1 MDGSTKPNMFGTKTV
16 LPQSS
21 TGIVLK
27 MKKSSKKKKR
37 KEKKVPSSSF
47 KEDAELSSY
56 MKDHTKKKDKVA
68 EEECRS
74 TSQFRRMRDEDQ
86 SHLLRDSPSL
96 SSHSGDN
103 LGKERVYKKP
113 VYKLGRLSLLQ
124 SGERDSRCSAGG
136 DLKESP
142 RISESCSSEL
152 VPSGLHASKRSS
164 EERRK
169 FSKRQT
175 SGESSCD
182 RFSCPESDPKPE
194 RCNLKRRS
202 GSELESPSPHH
213 QKKRACDSTRHAPR
227 QQPDTYRKPDSP
239 GTHAYRPAFQGKTG
253 PELSGSSRDETPC
266 PKPWE
271 PIRFKIQKKT
281 NLVQGSHVTCERP
294 LSSHVTCE
302 RPLSSHVTCER
313 PLSSHVTCERP
324 LSSHVTCER
333 PLSSHVTCERPLS
346 SHVTC
351 ERPLSR
357 REKKRVKTN
366 TGAVESGCPPY
377 TDRTVAKHALLGKKD
392 AVKKWPKASPS
403 SKGGRKG
410 SPPRPAVP
418 ERPRNTD
425 SLKEGHRV
433 FPRTTEAF
441 SNDQE
446 TQVVEELHRARSQ
459 NELRVNMVESYG
471 ELTAMDI
478 DLSEEFTS
486 SSSNKEEILRDPLI
500 VLDTNILLSH
510 LDFVKKMKSLGLGA
524 LGFPIILIP
533 WVVMQELDALKNGKL
548 SNNVAC
554 KAVPAVHYIYT
565 CLKNQEPRLWG
576 QSMQQA
582 AKTAYTL
589 NAENNDDRVLQ
600 CCLQYQDIYPGG
612 TLILCTNDKNLC
624 SKAILSGV
632 RALSKD
638 DLETQAERVRCGTQA
653 GGCLTSWGPPPAERA
668 GNRGFETGRKT
679 PAVDSHELGTCASV
693 LEDALQEVL
702 SKVLMK
708 EMKVAY
714 GDLWEEIVFVKPPW
728 TLCDLLRCFTKHWI
742 AVFGNVFQRNLLRT
756 VECLRDMLCKGRML
770 DRCAVRRAAL
780 EAQQLLRAFGRH
792 SDYEGQIVRSLSAL
806 EPLLQEPSKPETDV
820 PASPL
825 TSPNMDAMMSEEEGS
840 LETQPSHLVVWEVFE
855 NIWSNACQISS
866 AVFTALQFDPGS
878 METTMPESRQPPPEG
893 ALSCLCSLVGTIRQL
908 LHAAHRVLVSDCSFE
923 DVQSLFTFI
932 CSTEITSEKPRF
944 TANDLFRCLSRHEYR
959 EKLRVGG
966 TQLEDLGNK
975 LELCA
980 SARGCGTAS
989 SSWA

>member
-1 MDGSTKPNMFGTKTV
+1 MFGTKTV
-16 LPQSS
+16 LLQSS

-37 KEKKVPSSSF
+37 KEKKVSPSSF

-56 MKDHTKKKDKVA
+56 MKDHTKKKAKVG
-68 EEECRS
+68 EEESQS
-74 TSQFRRMRDEDQ
+74 TSQSRCMRDEDQ
-86 SHLLRDSPSL
+86 SNLLRDSPSL
-96 SSHSGDN
+96 SSISGEN
-103 LGKERVYKKP
+103 LSQGKERVYKKP

-124 SGERDSRCSAGG
+124 SGERGSRGNAGG
-136 DLKESP
+136 DLSESP
-142 RISESCSSEL
+142 RISQSCSSKL
-152 VPSGLHASKRSS
+152 VPSGLDVSKRSS

-169 FSKRQT
+169 FSKRHT

-182 RFSCPESDPKPE
+182 SFSHQESDQKPE
-194 RCNLKRRS
+194 RYNLKRRS
-202 GSELESPSPHH
+202 GTELESPSPHH
-213 QKKRACDSTRHAPR
+213 QKKRAGDSTRHSSR
-227 QQPDTYRKPDSP
+227 QQPDTYRKSGSP
-239 GTHAYRPAFQGKTG
+239 GADAYRPAFQGRKG
-253 PELSGSSRDETPC
+253 PELSGSSRDQTPC
-266 PKPWE
+266 SKPWQ

-281 NLVQGSHVTCERP
+281 NLVQGSHVICEQ
-294 LSSHVTCE
+294 
-302 RPLSSHVTCER
+302 
-313 PLSSHVTCERP
+313 
-324 LSSHVTCER
+324 
-333 PLSSHVTCERPLS
+333 
-346 SHVTC
+346 
-351 ERPLSR
+351 PLSR
-357 REKKRVKTN
+357 HAIKGVRTS
-366 TGAVESGCPPY
+366 TGALESECPPY
-377 TDRTVAKHALLGKKD
+377 TDRTVVKHALLGVKD
-392 AVKKWPKASPS
+392 AVKRWPKASPS

-410 SPPRPAVP
+410 SPPRPEVP
-418 ERPRNTD
+418 ERAHNTD
-425 SLKEGHRV
+425 SPKEGHRV
-433 FPRTTEAF
+433 FPRTTEA
-441 SNDQE
+441 SNNDQE
-446 TQVVEELHRARSQ
+446 VPTTQVVEELHRARSQ

-486 SSSNKEEILRDPLI
+486 SSSNKEEILHEPLI

-524 LGFPIILIP
+524 VGFPIILIP

-548 SNNVAC
+548 SNSVAC
-554 KAVPAVHYIYT
+554 KAGPAVHYIYT

-582 AKTAYTL
+582 AKTSYML

-600 CCLQYQDIYPGG
+600 CCLQYQVIYPGG

-638 DLETQAERVRCGTQA
+638 DLESEAERVKRGVQA
-653 GGCLTSWGPPPAERA
+653 SGCLSSWGPPPAEKA

-679 PAVDSHELGTCASV
+679 AAVGSCELGPCVSV

-728 TLCDLLRCFTKHWI
+728 TVCDLLRCYTKHWI

-756 VECLRDMLCKGRML
+756 VQCLSDMLCKGRML

-780 EAQQLLRAFGRH
+780 EAQQLLRAFGRR
-792 SDYEGQIVRSLSAL
+792 SDYEGQVVRSLSAL
-806 EPLLQEPSKPETDV
+806 EPLLQEPCKPETDV

-825 TSPNMDAMMSEEEGS
+825 ISPNIDAVMSEEEGS
-840 LETQPSHLVVWEVFE
+840 LETQPSHLEVWEVFE

-866 AVFTALQFDPGS
+866 AVFMALQFDPGS
-878 METTMPESRQPPPEG
+878 METSMPESRPPPPEG
-893 ALSCLCSLVGTIRQL
+893 ALSCLCSLAGTIRQL
-908 LHAAHRVLVSDCSFE
+908 LHAVHGVLVSDCSFE

-932 CSTEITSEKPRF
+932 CSTEITLAKPRF
-944 TANDLFRCLSRHEYR
+944 TAKDLFQCLSQHEYR

-966 TQLEDLGNK
+966 IQLEDLGNK

-980 SARGCGTAS
+980 SARGYGTAS
-989 SSWA
+989 SSWT